1 MGCGGVGFPF
11 VLFSARGGAIT
22 HEADIRTLR
31 LSSDFQGFLF
41 TEGADNFEHNYEF
54 FVGLELGYLNNT
66 LVMEELDSSMDFVER
81 DIVGYSWQMDIYG
94 SVRLHDLVSVGL
106 LLPTTL
112 YQDGTPLSLTS
123 GLASSGIGDLRLR
136 VKFTPAPYLFKREK
150 LAGFSFALMDELIT
164 PTGNGNG
171 FMSDGGV
178 ANELT
183 LVVDWRW
190 KWIHLGFNFGWWA
203 RPESNLILDQKIDD
217 MLLYRFAAGFG
228 IGQVT
233 GIKALESLDLMTEF
247 HGGTLA
253 SDPFHWQY
261 NNPMEQTFAARYNLW
276 RLTGVDIMFNTGV
289 GVGYN
294 AGIGTPSV
302 RWFFGVS
309 YAWIIHDTD
318 EDGVYDDVDGC
329 VNQPED
335 KDGFDDADGCPD
347 PDNDNDGILDGV
359 DKCPNEAEDKD
370 GFEDEDGC
378 PDLDNDQDGIEDA
391 KDMCPMQ
398 PEDKDGFEDTDGC
411 PDPDNDNDGILDGD
425 DKCPN
430 EAEDKDGFEDADGC
444 PDLDND
450 ADGVPDVKDLCP
462 FEAEDKDGFED
473 EDGCPDPDNDQDGV
487 PDSEDKCPLE
497 PETINGVDDEDGCPD
512 KGKVLVVLQTDR
524 IDIQDKIYFETG
536 SAVIKRK
543 SFSLLRQ
550 IAQVLRGHAELE
562 EIIIEGYTDSRGND
576 KRNLELSQ
584 ARADAVKTFL
594 VNQGIPEKRLVAI
607 GFGEERPI
615 ASNKTSRG
623 REANRRVEFRIG
635 RVSNKPRLVPLAPV
649 PQAPGAKEKAPAPAA
664 PPKAPAPKAEK
675 KAPPVPG
682 MSKKARKALDAARG
696 LPVPPAA
703 KAKKDGAAVK
713 K

>member
-1 MGCGGVGFPF
+1 MNRIPKLVVWFACIAMPLF
-11 VLFSARGGAIT
+11 VFSATAWAIT

-31 LSSDFQGFLF
+31 LSNDVNGFLF
-41 TEGADNFEHNYEF
+41 TEGADNFGHDFEF

-66 LVMEELDSSMDFVER
+66 LVLEELDNSMQFVER
-81 DIVGYSWQMDIYG
+81 DIVGHSWQMDLYG
-94 SVRLHDLVSVGL
+94 SVRLHDLVSVGF

-112 YQDGTPLSLTS
+112 YQDGTPLSLTND
-123 GLASSGIGDLRLR
+123 LASSGIGDLRLR

-150 LAGFSFALMDELIT
+150 LAGFSFALVEELIT
-164 PTGNGNG
+164 PTGNGDG

-183 LVVDWRW
+183 LVIDWRW
-190 KWIHLGFNFGWWA
+190 EWIHLGFNFGWWA

-228 IGQVT
+228 IGQIT
-233 GIKALESLDLMTEF
+233 GVRALESLTLMTEF

-261 NNPMEQTFAARYNLW
+261 NNPMEQTFAIRYNLW
-276 RLTGVDIMFNTGV
+276 EVSGVDILFNTGV

-294 AGIGTPSV
+294 AGIGTPAV
-302 RWFFGVS
+302 RWFFGIS

-329 VNQPED
+329 INQPED

-359 DKCPNEAEDKD
+359 DKCPVEAEDKD

-378 PDLDNDQDGIEDA
+378 IDPDNDKDGIEDT

-398 PEDKDGFEDTDGC
+398 AEDVDSFEDTDGC
-411 PDPDNDNDGILDGD
+411 PDPDNDNDGLLDGD
-425 DKCPN
+425 DKCPAK
-430 EAEDKDGFEDADGC
+430 AEDKDGFEDADGC
-444 PDLDND
+444 PDPDND
-450 ADGVPDVKDLCP
+450 ADGVEDVKDLCP

-473 EDGCPDPDNDQDGV
+473 EDGCPELDNDQDGV
-487 PDSEDKCPLE
+487 PDSADACPME
-497 PETINGVDDEDGCPD
+497 PETINGVKDDDGCPD
-512 KGKVLVVLQTDR
+512 KGKVLVVLQTDK
-524 IDIQDKIYFETG
+524 IEIKDKVYFETG

-550 IAQVLRGHAELE
+550 IAQVLKGHNEIE
-562 EIIIEGYTDSRGND
+562 EVVVEGYTDSRGND

-584 ARADAVKTFL
+584 NRADAVKTFL
-594 VNQGIPEKRLVAI
+594 INQGIEEKRLVAV
-607 GFGEERPI
+607 GFGEDRPI
-615 ASNKTSRG
+615 ASNKTRKG
-623 REANRRVEFRIG
+623 RNANRRVEFRIG
-635 RVSNKPRLVPLAPV
+635 KVSDKPRLVPLAPI
-649 PQAPGAKEKAPAPAA
+649 PEPKTKAPAPTTKPA
-664 PPKAPAPKAEK
+664 PSLNKKTQDAIDAVKNLPSLKAPKGK
-675 KAPPVPG
+675 KNG
-682 MSKKARKALDAARG
+682 TTKKK
-696 LPVPPAA
+696 
-703 KAKKDGAAVK
+703 
-713 K
+713 